1 MKKGLLNFLGSDS
14 GFGFNNNSAYYI
26 KNKRII
32 IFDCGMTVFNEL
44 RKKVNLKN
52 FDNID
57 IIITHLHPD
66 HAGSL
71 GQLIMY
77 LWYKLNKKANIY
89 TQCLNIIKYLDII
102 GVDQKI
108 YNLKDDKDIKFIK
121 TEHVPELDSYGVVLN
136 LEEKRIIYT
145 GDTATLKPF
154 YEEMNGADELYVDV
168 SKNGGV
174 HIKIDDV
181 VGKLKEFKLNRRKCF
196 LDAHRR

>member
-1 MKKGLLNFLGSDS
+1 
-14 GFGFNNNSAYYI
+14 
-26 KNKRII
+26 
-32 IFDCGMTVFNEL
+32 MTVFNEL
-44 RKKVNLKN
+44 RKKVNLTE
-52 FDNID
+52 FDTID

-102 GVDQKI
+102 GVDKKI
-108 YNLKDDKDIKFIK
+108 YNLKDDNDIKFIK

-181 VGKLKEFKLNRRKCF
+181 VGKLKEFKFNRRKCF

>member
-1 MKKGLLNFLGSDS
+1 
-14 GFGFNNNSAYYI
+14 
-26 KNKRII
+26 
-32 IFDCGMTVFNEL
+32 
-44 RKKVNLKN
+44 
-52 FDNID
+52 
-57 IIITHLHPD
+57 
-66 HAGSL
+66 
-71 GQLIMY
+71 MY

-102 GVDQKI
+102 GVDKKI
-108 YNLKDDKDIKFIK
+108 YNLKADNDIKFIK

-181 VGKLKEFKLNRRKCF
+181 VDKLKEFKLNRRKCF